1 MSPTGWSIAPKP
13 ERSTALLSAQTE
25 PWTGR
30 PPNAFAGSGAALP
43 TKPQKPESRWAPA
56 RRQRQDAGCSCAG
69 AEDRRTAYG
78 PAPRRRAGWRSR
90 SERARTRRQSRPANR
105 ASNWAWSRCIV
116 PSRTAGVA
124 ASRRTVTLSRT
135 TSRRA
140 PAGPGSRGLRSPDR
154 CEFARIPERS
164 ASRPLARRSRVALGA
179 LHGARRRAG
188 CSRPTD
194 ALKIRRWVHR
204 MAGTRHPEEV
214 GLVPTID
221 IGPFT
226 AGEARAR
233 AGVVGAVRAAC
244 EDIGFFVMTGHGFP
258 EELATRIY
266 DASRA
271 FFDLPAAEKSAVGET
286 GPVLGGL
293 MHFAFGEEAL
303 AATLGKAA
311 IGDLKETLDYG
322 PGFFGDRWPSNPPD
336 LEASWRA
343 YYEAMSGLAATV
355 RRIFAAAL
363 GLDPDYFE
371 DRFQGHLSSL
381 RVIDYPES
389 LAPPAPG
396 QLRAGAHSDY
406 GVLT

>member
-1 MSPTGWSIAPKP
+1 
-13 ERSTALLSAQTE
+13 
-25 PWTGR
+25 
-30 PPNAFAGSGAALP
+30 
-43 TKPQKPESRWAPA
+43 
-56 RRQRQDAGCSCAG
+56 
-69 AEDRRTAYG
+69 
-78 PAPRRRAGWRSR
+78 
-90 SERARTRRQSRPANR
+90 
-105 ASNWAWSRCIV
+105 
-116 PSRTAGVA
+116 
-124 ASRRTVTLSRT
+124 
-135 TSRRA
+135 
-140 PAGPGSRGLRSPDR
+140 
-154 CEFARIPERS
+154 
-164 ASRPLARRSRVALGA
+164 
-179 LHGARRRAG
+179 
-188 CSRPTD
+188 
-194 ALKIRRWVHR
+194 
-204 MAGTRHPEEV
+204 MAGTRHREEF

-322 PGFFGDRWPSNPPD
+322 PGFFGDRWPSDPPD
-336 LEASWRA
+336 LEPSWHA

-381 RVIDYPES
+381 RVIDYPEP

-406 GVLT
+406 GVLTILRTEDAPGGLQVRTRDGLWNDVPHIPGAFVVNIGDAMMRWTNDRWISTQHRVVNPPPVPGQPARRQSIAYFHNLPRDTVIECLPPFREAGVAPRYPPITYGEYAELRYRQAHGDDKQLKQPGAIQDASVG